1 MNLIDSHCHLIDDK
15 FTDISGVLERARNN
29 GVEQLIMPTGNLNDA
44 IKAIQFAKVYKQFAM
59 VGIHPEDI
67 DTVINTEVVIAEERS
82 IITNGGSCVVGIGE
96 IGLDFNFD
104 KEKKSKEKQIAIFTK
119 QMQLAVELKLP
130 VVIHMREA
138 EEEML
143 ETLEKI
149 DKLPT
154 GQFHCF
160 AGSEKFLK
168 YVLEKG
174 FYVSFAGNITYKSA
188 GSLRGLIKLVPLNRL
203 LLETDSPY
211 LAPEPLRGTV
221 NEPANVKIIAEFI
234 ARELEITSDLLA
246 ETTTKN
252 TKCLYSLDI

>member
-1 MNLIDSHCHLIDDK
+1 MNLIDSHCHLIDKK
-15 FTDISGVLERARNN
+15 FADIESVFKRATMA
-29 GVEQLIMPTGNLNDA
+29 GVEKMIMPTGNLTDA
-44 IKAIQFAKVYKQFAM
+44 IKAIQLAKEFKQFAM

-67 DTVINTEVVIAEERS
+67 DTVVNIEAVIAEERS
-82 IITNGGSCVVGIGE
+82 IIANGGSCVVGIGE
-96 IGLDFNFD
+96 IGLDFYFD
-104 KEKKSKEKQIAIFTK
+104 KEKKSKEKQIEIFTK

-138 EEEML
+138 EDEML
-143 ETLEKI
+143 KVLEE
-149 DKLPT
+149 LSEVPT

-160 AGSEKFLK
+160 DGSEPFLK

-174 FYVSFAGNITYKSA
+174 FYVSFAGNITFKSA
-188 GSLRGLIKLVPLNRL
+188 GNLRELIKLVSLNKL

-234 ARELEITSDLLA
+234 AGELGITPDLLA

-252 TKCLYSLDI
+252 AKCLYSLDI